1 MKKVLYVE
9 ASPRKERSHS
19 IKIAK
24 EYISKVTENKSDVD
38 VKTIDLWSAN
48 LPEFDGD
55 MMDAKYAVIAGSDPT
70 DSQKAEWEKVK
81 KIFDEFADAD
91 YYVFSVPMWNFNIPY
106 KLKHYIDIVTQPGM
120 SWSYTPVSYTHLTL
134 PTT

>member
-1 MKKVLYVE
+1 MKKVLYIE

-55 MMDAKYAVIAGSDPT
+55 MMDA
-70 DSQKAEWEKVK
+70 
-81 KIFDEFADAD
+81 IFLYEAMPQHIKL
-91 YYVFSVPMWNFNIPY
+91 FS
-106 KLKHYIDIVTQPGM
+106 
-120 SWSYTPVSYTHLTL
+120 
-134 PTT
+134 

>member
-1 MKKVLYVE
+1 MKKVLYIE

-38 VKTIDLWSAN
+38 VKTIDLWSTN

-55 MMDAKYAVIAGSDPT
+55 MMDAKYAVIA
-70 DSQKAEWEKVK
+70 
-81 KIFDEFADAD
+81 
-91 YYVFSVPMWNFNIPY
+91 
-106 KLKHYIDIVTQPGM
+106 
-120 SWSYTPVSYTHLTL
+120 
-134 PTT
+134 